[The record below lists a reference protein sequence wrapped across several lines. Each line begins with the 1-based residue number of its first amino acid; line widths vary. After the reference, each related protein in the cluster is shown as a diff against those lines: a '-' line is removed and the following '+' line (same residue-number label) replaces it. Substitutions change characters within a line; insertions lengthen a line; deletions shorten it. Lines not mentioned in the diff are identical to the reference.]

1 VINPTGNTYIVEA
14 SHTPV
19 LPGLIILVALL
30 VCLPVAAADLAGQY
44 YGDGVNFTNA
54 GQYADALASYDK
66 AVFIQPGYADAWL
79 NRGVVLENLGRY
91 SEAVDSYDKAI
102 VLQPSFAQAWF
113 NRGVALRKL
122 GRYADAIVSYDKA
135 IAINP
140 SYAEAWLNR
149 GVALDYLG
157 RYDEAIASYDK
168 VIALQPNLTTA
179 RENRDIALTKQ
190 SRFNPTTIG
199 LLAFIVIV
207 IIGAVLWYT
216 KPGTL
221 LSDQKPGQEK
231 PDQRSV
237 KEEKPQEKKPEEK
250 KLYYGT
256 IPEESRLHTL
266 ASLCGVMN
274 VAGVSILD
282 DPEKVAALLDEYS
295 QGKYEQERTVL
306 ILALEDNIPQE
317 LLKSH
322 RGFTLVNTA
331 VRLKR
336 RLMEHHKMPEDL
348 ARWAIETWAKA
359 LDMGKK

>member
-1 VINPTGNTYIVEA
+1 MINHIANTYFVEA
-14 SHTPV
+14 LHTPALAGV
-19 LPGLIILVALL
+19 IILAILL
-30 VCLPVAAADLAGQY
+30 ICAPVAAADLAEQY
-44 YGDGVNFTNA
+44 YGDGVNFSNA

-122 GRYADAIVSYDKA
+122 GRYVDAIASYDRA
-135 IAINP
+135 IAISP

-207 IIGAVLWYT
+207 IAGLVIWYT
-216 KPGTL
+216 KPQTL
-221 LSDQKPGQEK
+221 FDKNPFHKKPEQ
-231 PDQRSV
+231 P
-237 KEEKPQEKKPEEK
+237 KEEEKKPEKKPGEK

-282 DPEKVAALLDEYS
+282 DPEKVSALLDEYS
-295 QGKYEQERTVL
+295 QGRYEQERTVL
-306 ILALEDNIPQE
+306 ILALKDNIPQE
-317 LLKSH
+317 LLKPH

-331 VRLKR
+331 VRLRKR
-336 RLMEHHKMPEDL
+336 LVENHKMPEDL